1 MLSVALSNVRTAWAG
16 SALPPSLPSEPCTP
30 LMESGW
36 THGPD
41 GSSLTLRVF
50 EFTLHGNAGLD
61 RGGLGELNCLVE
73 KAGVA

>member
-1 MLSVALSNVRTAWAG
+1 MGQTEAA
-16 SALPPSLPSEPCTP
+16 SL
-30 LMESGW
+30 
-36 THGPD
+36 
-41 GSSLTLRVF
+41 F